1 MWIMRIKNLAFL
13 LLVSL
18 LISSCFMRIN
28 RGFYD
33 FEKSEYDLYS
43 AKKQLKQLKNNILI
57 VSIPSEKHK
66 LRLLKN
72 SNPEKYDEAINEL
85 EFVRENFILAM
96 SKFYSY
102 SDYIFIS
109 DSSLVDFKKRN
120 EVTHFYDKKGDPL
133 TNAVIDTSSTYFVL
147 KSFRD
152 FDQLFIYDKNNK
164 LPNQPFPYESTLKKK
179 QLLESMEYLDK
190 IRLKYRTYISE
201 AIYILDKRLEKANR
215 TLN

>member
-1 MWIMRIKNLAFL
+1 MK
-13 LLVSL
+13 
-18 LISSCFMRIN
+18 IN

-33 FEKSEYDLYS
+33 IEKSEYDLQS
-43 AKKQLKQLKNNILI
+43 AKKQLKQLKETVLI

-72 SNPEKYDEAINEL
+72 SNPEKYSKTKEEL
-85 EFVRENFILAM
+85 EFVKENLLLAM
-96 SKFYSY
+96 SKLYNY

-109 DSSLVDFKKRN
+109 DSSLIDFKKKN
-120 EVTHFYDKKGDPL
+120 EVEHFFDKKGNPL
-133 TNAVIDTSSTYFVL
+133 IDHSIDTSSTYFVL

-164 LPNQPFPYESTLKKK
+164 FPNQPFPYESTLKKK
-179 QLLESMEYLDK
+179 QLLESLEYTEK
-190 IRLKYRTYISE
+190 ISLEYRTYITE

>member
-1 MWIMRIKNLAFL
+1 MRIKNLAFL